1 MKIVQNNEN
10 LSQNATGR
18 KEKYF
23 KNKNVK
29 STRMHKSF
37 RRELERKQKRDIK
50 EKSEPEREDE
60 REKIRT

>member
-10 LSQNATGR
+10 LSQNAIGR

-29 STRMHKSF
+29 STAH
-37 RRELERKQKRDIK
+37 EYIK
-50 EKSEPEREDE
+50 VFGDN
-60 REKIRT
+60 